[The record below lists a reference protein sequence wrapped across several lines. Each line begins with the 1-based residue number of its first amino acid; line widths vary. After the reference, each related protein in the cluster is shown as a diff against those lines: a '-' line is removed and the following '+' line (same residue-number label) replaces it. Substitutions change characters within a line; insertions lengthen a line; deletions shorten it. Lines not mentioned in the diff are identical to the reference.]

1 VDVVFGGSM
10 PLLMSR
16 QILPENDTFKN
27 YVARITGRPAFAR
40 AQAKDA
46 S

>member
-1 VDVVFGGSM
+1 MDVVFGGSM

-16 QILPENDTFKN
+16 QILPENDIFKD
-27 YVARITGRPAFAR
+27 YVARITARQAFAR

-46 S
+46 N